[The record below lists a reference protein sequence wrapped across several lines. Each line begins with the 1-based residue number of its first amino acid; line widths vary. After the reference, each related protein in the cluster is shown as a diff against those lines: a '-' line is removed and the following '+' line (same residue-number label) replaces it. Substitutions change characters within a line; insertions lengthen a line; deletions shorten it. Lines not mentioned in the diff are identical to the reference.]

1 VTAVD
6 PFGAIPAGRARLVE
20 AFVEALER
28 ANRGVNLVS
37 RASSDTIRA
46 GHVAHSLALAHR
58 RFRAGTTVVDWGTGG
73 GLPAV
78 PLAIC
83 FPEVEFVAVDSIGKK
98 ARALEGIVRE
108 TGLDNVTVWLGRAE
122 SWDGAAEYA
131 VSRATAPLDRLWA
144 WSRRVLRPVR
154 PDAGEWAGG
163 LLCLKG
169 GDLNPE
175 RRDLE
180 RLDPS
185 VRLETVD
192 LARTFGRPEWADKY
206 IVHVTPDR
214 GVRP

>member
-6 PFGAIPAGRARLVE
+6 PFGVIPAGRARLVD
-20 AFVEALER
+20 VYVDALER

-37 RASSDTIRA
+37 RATADAIRTR
-46 GHVAHSLALAHR
+46 HVAHSLALALR
-58 RFRAGTTVVDWGTGG
+58 RFRAGATVVDWGTGG

-83 FPEVEFVAVDSIGKK
+83 FPDVEFVAVDSIGKK

-108 TGLDNVTVWLGRAE
+108 TGLDNVTVWYGRAE
-122 SWDGAAEYA
+122 AWDGAAEYA

-154 PDAGEWAGG
+154 PGEGEWAGG

-169 GDLNPE
+169 GDLDPE
-175 RRDLE
+175 RRGLE

-185 VRLETVD
+185 LRLETVD
-192 LARTFGRPEWADKY
+192 LERTFGRPEWADKY
-206 IVHVTPDR
+206 IVHVTPGR

>member
-1 VTAVD
+1 MTTVD
-6 PFGAIPAGRARLVE
+6 PLAAIPAGRARLVE
-20 AFVEALER
+20 VYVEALER

-37 RASSDTIRA
+37 RASSDTIRIQ
-46 GHVAHSLALAHR
+46 HVAHSMALALR

-83 FPEVEFVAVDSIGKK
+83 FPDVEFVAVDSIGKK
-98 ARALEGIVRE
+98 ARALESIVRE
-108 TGLDNVTVWLGRAE
+108 TGLENVTVWHGRAE
-122 SWDGAAEYA
+122 EWDGAAEYA

-154 PDAGEWAGG
+154 PGAGEWAGG

-169 GDLNPE
+169 GDLDPE
-175 RRDLE
+175 RLGLG

-185 VRLETVD
+185 ARVETVD